1 MNHVMLDIETLGQG
15 PDSVI
20 TSIAA
25 VQFDITTGKTQNAI
39 RIDVNLESN
48 FELNRKIDPSTLRW
62 WLKQSHEAVKG
73 LSKPFEKGVSLQEA
87 LRKLSNF
94 FYFLNQKEIIVWGR
108 GPRFDQAILTHAYTS
123 LNRDVPWQF
132 RNEMCIRTMEF
143 LRPEV
148 KASTPK
154 ADSTGHGSDGG
165 GLHDAVLNAKYQ
177 IAYVSAIYKNL
188 NHANIIE

>member
-25 VQFDITTGKTQNAI
+25 VQFDIETSKIGNTI

-48 FELNRKIDPSTLRW
+48 LELGRKVDPSTLRW
-62 WLKQSHEAVKG
+62 WLKQSPDAVKG
-73 LSKPFEKGVSLQEA
+73 LSQSFEKGVSLQEA

-94 FYFLNQKEIIVWGR
+94 FYFLNQKDIFVWGR

-123 LNRDVPWQF
+123 LNRDIPWQF
-132 RNEMCIRTMEF
+132 RNEMCVRTMEF

-148 KASTPK
+148 KNATPK
-154 ADSTGHGSDGG
+154 ADPTGHGSNGG
-165 GLHDAVLNAKYQ
+165 GLHDATLDAEYQ
-177 IAYVSAIYKNL
+177 IAYVSNIYKTINNEL
-188 NHANIIE
+188 K